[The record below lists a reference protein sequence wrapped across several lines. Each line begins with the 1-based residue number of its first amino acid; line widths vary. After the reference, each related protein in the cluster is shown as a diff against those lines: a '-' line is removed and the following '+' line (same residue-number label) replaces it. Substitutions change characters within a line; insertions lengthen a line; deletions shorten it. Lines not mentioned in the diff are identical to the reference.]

1 MILTKRELI
10 EKLSV
15 FPDDTVIL
23 IDSSDGEYYPRPISD
38 IFQVEDS
45 RSKDILVK
53 ENKCIKP
60 EQDIFVL
67 YYEDKLE

>member
-1 MILTKRELI
+1 MILTRRELI

-23 IDSSDGEYYPRPISD
+23 IDSSDGEYYPRPISG

-45 RSKDILVK
+45 KGYTCKRKQVHQARTGYICFIL
-53 ENKCIKP
+53 
-60 EQDIFVL
+60 
-67 YYEDKLE
+67 